1 MPAKICATLPSC
13 AGCTRLA
20 PQTVAQFPPSRDT
33 WKRNWTRDGSEQICA
48 LSLSSRRSAAAT
60 SWAPLRRVSSRNGH
74 ACLFDGSC
82 GCAIVALSSPAHER
96 FHFAEFGSFPS
107 TKPSATR
114 LARFFSQPQSALCL
128 PARLYFH
135 APQLRDQS
143 CFAVHGS
150 GLRTAKTVP
159 CLTEAPGHGGDD
171 RFSGCVRCRLG
182 HGAPRKALLW
192 RLWPSAARLPRE
204 IFLARRAFRLR
215 GN

>member
-48 LSLSSRRSAAAT
+48 LSPSSRRSAAAT

-74 ACLFDGSC
+74 ACLFGGSY

-107 TKPSATR
+107 TKPSAAR
-114 LARFFSQPQSALCL
+114 RARFLSQPESPLRF

-143 CFAVHGS
+143 CFAVHRS
-150 GLRTAKTVP
+150 SLRAAKTVP
-159 CLTEAPGHGGDD
+159 FLTEAPGHYGSNP
-171 RFSGCVRCRLG
+171 FSGHVRGGLG
-182 HGAPRKALLW
+182 HSTPRKAPLW
-192 RLWPSAARLPRE
+192 RLWPSVPRLP
-204 IFLARRAFRLR
+204 
-215 GN
+215 